1 MTDRADPANAGPAA
15 RQWGVSRRCLHDRMP
30 PVDSTIQRLR
40 DLPRSE
46 LAEEIESLVLEK
58 FRAVLLMDESEEL
71 PVDVSY
77 FDLGLTSLRLTEIRQ
92 SLEQLLD
99 LSINVNVLFNE
110 PTVAHL
116 VDHLT
121 QEIQDA

>member
-1 MTDRADPANAGPAA
+1 LGPAV
-15 RQWGVSRRCLHDRMP
+15 RQWGVSLRCLHDRMP
-30 PVDSTIQRLR
+30 PVDSTVQRLR
-40 DLPRSE
+40 DLPRAE
-46 LAEEIESLVLEK
+46 LAEEIESIVLKK
-58 FRAVLLMDESEEL
+58 FRAVLLMDESEDL
-71 PVDVSY
+71 PLDISY

-92 SLEQLLD
+92 SLERLLD

-121 QEIQDA
+121 RAVQDSSSQES

>member
-1 MTDRADPANAGPAA
+1 M
-15 RQWGVSRRCLHDRMP
+15 S
-30 PVDSTIQRLR
+30 PVDSINQRLR
-40 DLPRSE
+40 ELPRSE
-46 LAEEIESLVLEK
+46 LTEEIETIVLRK
-58 FRAVLLMDESEEL
+58 FKTVLLMDDSEDL
-71 PVDVSY
+71 PVDISY

-110 PTVAHL
+110 PTITHL

-121 QEIQDA
+121 QAVQEV

>member
-1 MTDRADPANAGPAA
+1 M
-15 RQWGVSRRCLHDRMP
+15 S

-46 LAEEIESLVLEK
+46 LTEEIETIVLKK
-58 FRAVLLMDESEEL
+58 FKVVLLMDDSEDL
-71 PVDVSY
+71 PVDISY

-110 PTVAHL
+110 PTITHL

-121 QEIQDA
+121 QAVQEA